1 MIEPR
6 DSSYQ
11 DIIHSIILYCRAGFE
26 PECSQEFSELSKQFG
41 AGEIISAVA
50 GSGYV
55 VYRFANATQAPECAR
70 VLPFSSLCFSRQ
82 MIAATDPVGPLS
94 PGNRVAPLVEE
105 AGRLGT
111 HYRDFFLETADTNEA
126 KQLSPLCRKL
136 LHPFEEAM
144 TRQGL
149 LDGDAGENGQR
160 FHVFFTAT
168 DRAYAGCSYVN
179 NSSPWPMGI
188 PRLKFP
194 SGAPSRSTLKLEEA
208 FVVFMSAEERARLL
222 KNGMSAVDLGAS
234 PGGWTWQFTSRG
246 MRVTAVDNGRIS
258 SELLNSGLVRH
269 VPADGFAF
277 APRAPVDWMVCDIV
291 EQPSRI
297 AKLAAQWIGRQWC
310 RRTIFNLKLPM
321 KKRYEEVKRC
331 GDIIASE
338 LQKHGVRYALSIKQ
352 LYHDREEVTAYL
364 RGV

>member
-1 MIEPR
+1 M
-6 DSSYQ
+6 
-11 DIIHSIILYCRAGFE
+11 
-26 PECSQEFSELSKQFG
+26 
-41 AGEIISAVA
+41 VA
-50 GSGYV
+50 AS
-55 VYRFANATQAPECAR
+55 
-70 VLPFSSLCFSRQ
+70 
-82 MIAATDPVGPLS
+82 DPVGPLS
-94 PGNRVAPLVEE
+94 SGNRVSPLVDE
-105 AGRLGT
+105 AGRLGSRFT
-111 HYRDFFLETADTNEA
+111 DFFIETADTNEA

-136 LHPFEEAM
+136 GRPFEEALKKA
-144 TRQGL
+144 GL
-149 LDGDAGENGQR
+149 LDGATGGDGRR

-168 DRAYAGCSYVN
+168 DRAYAGFSYVN

-208 FVVFMSAEERARLL
+208 FIVFMSAGERERLL

-258 SELLNSGLVRH
+258 SELLGSGLVRH
-269 VPADGFAF
+269 VPADGFTF
-277 APRAPVDWMVCDIV
+277 APRTPVDWMVCDIV

-297 AKLAAQWIGRQWC
+297 SKLAAQWIGRQWC
-310 RRTIFNLKLPM
+310 RCAIFNLKLPM
-321 KKRYEEVKRC
+321 KKRYDEVKRC
-331 GDIIASE
+331 KDIVACE
-338 LQKHGVRYALSIKQ
+338 LKKVGVRYKLSLKQ

>member
-26 PECSQEFSELSKQFG
+26 PECSQEFSELSKRFG

-50 GSGYV
+50 GSGCV
-55 VYRFANATQAPECAR
+55 VYRFSNAQHTLECAR
-70 VLPFSSLCFSRQ
+70 SLPFSSLTFSRQ
-82 MIAATDPVGPLS
+82 MIAASDLVGPLS
-94 PGNRVAPLVEE
+94 PGNRVAPVVEE
-105 AGRLGT
+105 AGRFGLRFT
-111 HYRDFFLETADTNEA
+111 DFFIETADTNEA

-136 LHPFEEAM
+136 SHPFEEALNKA
-144 TRQGL
+144 GL
-149 LDGDAGENGQR
+149 FDDAKGEGGLR
-160 FHVFFTAT
+160 LHVFFTAT
-168 DRAYAGCSYVN
+168 DRAYAGFSYVN
-179 NSSPWPMGI
+179 NSSPWHMGV

-208 FVVFMSAEERARLL
+208 FIVFLSATERAELL

-234 PGGWTWQFTSRG
+234 PGGWTWQFTCRG
-246 MRVTAVDNGRIS
+246 MRVTAVDNGRIDS
-258 SELLNSGLVRH
+258 QLLSSGLVRH
-269 VPADGFAF
+269 VPADGFTF

-297 AKLAAQWIGRQWC
+297 SKLAAQWIGRKWC
-310 RRTIFNLKLPM
+310 RYTIFNLKLPM
-321 KKRYEEVKRC
+321 KKRYDEVKRC
-331 GDIIASE
+331 REIIACE
-338 LQKHGVRYALSIKQ
+338 LDKHGARYGLSIKQ

-364 RGV
+364 KSV